1 MEISE
6 KILPPMIFNT
16 NNSKRTT
23 IENRKMIK
31 NKEQTVNV
39 PLCSPEQFKNKF
51 NNYQHVLAEKNLNIP
66 DVVSETKYLLSNH
79 KSSKYANSEVLNS
92 NIALQQNYFLTP
104 PSSTAST
111 CYHKIKTK
119 PTKSPHSPM
128 LDESPIKIGKK
139 PYQMKFITNSHFKN
153 TNSNKKSLNN
163 HYQYEYQ
170 YQHQQKHRQQQQQQ
184 QPQLHQQSVPS
195 YNEDNITQL
204 HGSRRISQ
212 YNVSGSSLNSTIN
225 INSNLELL
233 NSKLLLD
240 IRSPEKR
247 LEKITLEN
255 ISSPFRNNDQP
266 NTTTM

>member
-51 NNYQHVLAEKNLNIP
+51 NNYQHILAEKNLNIP
-66 DVVSETKYLLSNH
+66 DTVNETKHLLSNH

-104 PSSTAST
+104 PSASAST
-111 CYHKIKTK
+111 CYHK
-119 PTKSPHSPM
+119 
-128 LDESPIKIGKK
+128 
-139 PYQMKFITNSHFKN
+139 TNSHFKN
-153 TNSNKKSLNN
+153 QNSNKKSVNN

-170 YQHQQKHRQQQQQQ
+170 YQHQQKHRQQQQ

-212 YNVSGSSLNSTIN
+212 YNISGSSLNSTMN
-225 INSNLELL
+225 INTNLELL
-233 NSKLLLD
+233 NSKVLLD

-247 LEKITLEN
+247 LETVTLEN
-255 ISSPFRNNDQP
+255 ISSPFQHNDQP
-266 NTTTM
+266 NTINM